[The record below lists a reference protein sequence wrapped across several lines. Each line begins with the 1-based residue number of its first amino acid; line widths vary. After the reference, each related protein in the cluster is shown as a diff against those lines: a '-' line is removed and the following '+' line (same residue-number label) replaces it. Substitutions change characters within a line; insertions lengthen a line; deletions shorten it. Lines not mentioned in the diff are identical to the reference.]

1 MRRTLN
7 AFPNTILV
15 VTPIVFLFAAMV
27 CMPQTAWSQA
37 RSQAQTMESDQVIK
51 GPSPADTSRNAM
63 NEFLNEFYSNYPTD
77 FDSFI
82 IPDSRREDR
91 VVPDLDFRIRPVR
104 EAWLLLVLSLLVVT
118 AAFMARFFRKDL
130 KDLLEGFFS
139 NRLINQTIREPG
151 LLNTPVTLLLLFLG
165 SFSIGALL
173 YIIIPSEL
181 LPPEFNSPQRYLLL
195 SGMTLSV
202 YLLRVFL
209 LKMAGFVFG
218 LREFVNSY
226 LYVLYTATGMTS
238 FLILIFLLTRLLG
251 PPFLADL
258 MVPALQA
265 TFLFFFVYQ
274 YTRGIWYLINTF
286 QFPKFYLILYLCA
299 FEICPLLILG
309 MGLFNS

>member
-104 EAWLLLVLSLLVVT
+104 EAWLLLVLSL
-118 AAFMARFFRKDL
+118 R
-130 KDLLEGFFS
+130 S
-139 NRLINQTIREPG
+139 
-151 LLNTPVTLLLLFLG
+151 
-165 SFSIGALL
+165 
-173 YIIIPSEL
+173 
-181 LPPEFNSPQRYLLL
+181 
-195 SGMTLSV
+195 
-202 YLLRVFL
+202 
-209 LKMAGFVFG
+209 
-218 LREFVNSY
+218 
-226 LYVLYTATGMTS
+226 
-238 FLILIFLLTRLLG
+238 
-251 PPFLADL
+251 
-258 MVPALQA
+258 
-265 TFLFFFVYQ
+265 
-274 YTRGIWYLINTF
+274 
-286 QFPKFYLILYLCA
+286 
-299 FEICPLLILG
+299 
-309 MGLFNS
+309 